1 MKTSVSFNENELIE
15 KLIHF
20 LPAQA
25 PLKDFI
31 TQNRLVSFQNKT
43 FHEAMKEASEIF
55 GYKVYLSLKDYRALY
70 ADNKIKH
77 SILEKIIED
86 KKGNKSS
93 QFWLNKLF
101 NEEELVKKNK
111 RAGKLRSKWKSEYK
125 VDIDT
130 LVHTNLFKIICS
142 YLDQGIS
149 IWNFPTAEIGL
160 LGSIKELEKNSYSS
174 FFKTKR
180 AKQLLLE
187 DKCELEYL
195 LNILVGDVNLYEYY
209 LFDQQ
214 FAHPGWSGLAAVI
227 QNKPETLLDT
237 KKITL
242 KDFIVLELL
251 LEIDALDDH
260 LGKIWSPLSNKLD
273 DLNFNLFEKVE
284 TTEYDTLLAIWQE
297 AYEFSFYDQV
307 LGAVKLE
314 DKSEKNEIASFQA
327 FFCIDDR
334 ECSIRRHV
342 EKIDLNCK
350 TYGTPGHF
358 NVEFYFQPEH
368 GKFHTKV
375 CPAPVTPKFL
385 VKEIENN
392 TKRKNEIHFT
402 KQANSLLFGW
412 LFTHTVGLW
421 SGFKLMLNIFS
432 PRNSSLMVSSFQHM
446 AKNSKL
452 SIENT
457 HPNDKEGDLQI
468 GFSIDEMTDRI
479 EGLLKSTGLVDN
491 FANIIYAV
499 GHGSSSVNNT
509 HYAVYDCGACSGR
522 PGSVNAR
529 AISYMANHK
538 IVREK
543 LIKRGIIIPDETQ
556 FIGALHDT
564 SRDEILFYDVEI
576 LSESNKIA
584 HNQNE
589 TNFNLAL
596 DNNAKERA
604 RRFLLVDTHGTAKKI
619 HDKVRKRSI
628 TWYEPRPELT
638 HCGNALCIVGS
649 RILSKGLFLDRRSF
663 LNSYNYK
670 IDPEGNYLLSILNA
684 VAPVCGGINLEYYF
698 SRVDNH
704 LLGAGTKLPHNV
716 MGLFGVANG
725 IEGDLRT
732 GLPNQMVEIHE
743 PLRLMAIVEHYPE
756 VILQAIKKNPS
767 TYEWFANEWVRL
779 AAIHPET
786 GEFYL
791 MRNGEFES
799 YTPLTNSVETVENIM
814 TLVESSHDALSVQLI
829 KNN

>member
-86 KKGNKSS
+86 KKGNESS

-101 NEEELVKKNK
+101 NQEELVKKNK

-125 VDIDT
+125 VDLDS

-149 IWNFPTAEIGL
+149 IWHFPTANIGL
-160 LGSIKELEKNSYSS
+160 LGSIKELEKNSFSS

-195 LNILVGDVNLYEYY
+195 LNILVGDVDLYEHY

-251 LEIDALDDH
+251 LEIDALDAH
-260 LGKIWSPLSNKLD
+260 FGKIWSPLSHKLD

-284 TTEYDTLLAIWQE
+284 TTEYDTLLSIWQE

-307 LGAVKLE
+307 LGAIKLE
-314 DKSEKNEIASFQA
+314 DKTEKSDKVSFQA

-342 EKIDLNCK
+342 EKIDPKCK
-350 TYGTPGHF
+350 TFGTPGHF
-358 NVEFYFQPEH
+358 NVELYFQPEH

-421 SGFKLMLNIFS
+421 SGLKLMLNIFS
-432 PRNSSLMVSSFQHM
+432 PRNSSLLVSSFQHM

-468 GFSIDEMTDRI
+468 GFSIDEMTDRV
-479 EGLLKSTGLVDN
+479 EGLFKSTGLVDN
-491 FANIIYAV
+491 FANIIYAI
-499 GHGSSSVNNT
+499 GHGSSSINNT

-543 LIKRGIIIPDETQ
+543 LINRGIIIPDETQ

-589 TNFNLAL
+589 INFNVAL

-604 RRFLLVDTHGTAKKI
+604 RRFLLVDTHDTAKKI

-756 VILQAIKKNPS
+756 VILQTIKKNPS

-799 YTPLTNSVETVENIM
+799 YTPLTNSIETVENIM
-814 TLVESSHDALSVQLI
+814 NLVESSHDPLSVQLI